1 MISDKTEVC
10 EPMTRFSLLAL
21 GLSVPLLAACNSP
34 GAFDFDFRNNGIS
47 GAPAQTETA
56 ATAPRPE
63 ADRFGLITY
72 PNYQVV
78 VARRGDSLSDVAERI
93 GMDASELAS
102 FNGRQQTDILRE
114 GEVLALPRRITPPG
128 AGAGSGTDITAIASA
143 AIDRADA
150 EAPAGSG
157 AAPLQ
162 VQDGREPVRHRV
174 ARGETAYS
182 IARLYGVSV
191 RSLAEWNGL
200 GPDLIVQEGTFLFIP
215 IVLEDAGDE
224 PDGNAPGDSVTPVPP
239 SASDPLPEAISTAE
253 LPEAPNMEAPTPT
266 PQETAEATAEPQMQR
281 PVPGQIIRPYSS
293 RSEGIDLAAAPGTPV
308 RAAAAG
314 EVAAITRDTD
324 QVTILVLRHAGN
336 LLTVYANIADIQVER
351 GDTVTRGQT
360 IASVGDGNDPSFL
373 HFEVRQGYGSV
384 DPTPYIE

>member
-1 MISDKTEVC
+1 
-10 EPMTRFSLLAL
+10 MTRLSLLAL
-21 GLSVPLLAACNSP
+21 GLSVPLLAACTTP
-34 GAFDFDFRNNGIS
+34 GGFDFDFRNNGIS
-47 GAPAQTETA
+47 GTPAAATTS

-78 VARRGDSLSDVAERI
+78 VARRGDRLSEVAERI
-93 GMDASELAS
+93 GMDPGELAS

-128 AGAGSGTDITAIASA
+128 AGTGTDISAIASA

-150 EAPAGSG
+150 EAPAT
-157 AAPLQ
+157 AQEPALQ
-162 VQDGREPVRHRV
+162 VQQGREPVRHRV

-200 GPDLIVQEGTFLFIP
+200 GPDLTVQEGTFLFIP
-215 IVLEDAGDE
+215 IVLEGAE
-224 PDGNAPGDSVTPVPP
+224 AAPDGAAPGESATPVPP
-239 SASDPLPEAISTAE
+239 SASEPLPEGIETAE

-266 PQETAEATAEPQMQR
+266 PEETAETAAEPQMQR
-281 PVPGQIIRPYSS
+281 PVQGEIIRPYSS
-293 RSEGIDLAAAPGTPV
+293 RNEGIDIAAPAGTPV

-324 QVTILVLRHAGN
+324 QVPILVLRHPGN
-336 LLTVYANIADIQVER
+336 LLTVYANISDIQVAR
-351 GDTVTRGQT
+351 GDTVARGQT
-360 IASVGDGNDPSFL
+360 IASVGAGDPAFL
-373 HFEVRQGYGSV
+373 HFEVRQGFESV